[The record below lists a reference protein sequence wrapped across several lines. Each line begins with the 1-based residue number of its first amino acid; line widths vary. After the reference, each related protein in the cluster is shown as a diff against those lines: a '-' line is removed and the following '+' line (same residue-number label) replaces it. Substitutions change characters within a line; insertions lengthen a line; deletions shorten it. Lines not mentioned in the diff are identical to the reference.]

1 MITHTRLRWLSAP
14 LLALAAN
21 AALAAPAAAPAP
33 APDTSAAQIAALQAE
48 VGQLRQMAANS
59 QDRAAVENL
68 FSRYMYLHNAF
79 QDTQIIPLWAKK
91 GTPGVRSQYSNL
103 GVYTDWDKIISYH
116 QGRPTPVGK
125 LVFHYVTTPLIEIAG
140 DGQTAKGLWIV
151 NGLESGLMAPE
162 IAAKLP
168 AWMFEKT
175 MVNGKKVW
183 MHNVY
188 IKYGI
193 DFIKQ
198 DGEWKIWH
206 FHCFEVARAPY
217 GMGWIPFAAA
227 AQDDAF
233 NVDLMYIGED
243 GKPVMMPKTDGP
255 ATVLSGTYR
264 TDAPQRLDA
273 RPPVPFRTFSE
284 TFEY

>member
-1 MITHTRLRWLSAP
+1 MNTRTAKIMRFGAAA
-14 LLALAAN
+14 LALATAMPS
-21 AALAAPAAAPAP
+21 LAAPGDAADVA
-33 APDTSAAQIAALQAE
+33 
-48 VGQLRQMAANS
+48 QLRGEVDMLRHEVQAGK
-59 QDRAAVENL
+59 DRADVANL

-79 QDTQIIPLWAKK
+79 RDTDIIPLWASK

-103 GVYTDWDKIISYH
+103 GVYTDWDKIVSYH
-116 QGRPTPVGK
+116 QGRPNPAGK
-125 LVFHYVTTPLIEIAG
+125 LLFHYVTTPVIEVAG

-151 NGLESGLMAPE
+151 NGLESGLVSPDN
-162 IAAKLP
+162 AKNMP
-168 AWMFEKT
+168 AWMFENE
-175 MVNGKKVW
+175 MIQGKKVW

-188 IKYGI
+188 LKYGV

-198 DGEWKIWH
+198 DGTWKIWH
-206 FHCFEVARAPY
+206 FHCFEIARAPY

-243 GKPVMMPKTDGP
+243 GKPVFMPKVDGP
-255 ATVLSGTYR
+255 AKVMSNTYR
-264 TDAPQRLDA
+264 TDTPQRLEA
-273 RPPVPFRTFSE
+273 RPPEPYRTFSE

>member
-1 MITHTRLRWLSAP
+1 MTIRTI
-14 LLALAAN
+14 LLGAAATALAMG
-21 AALAAPAAAPAP
+21 ALTAPVA
-33 APDTSAAQIAALQAE
+33 SAAESADQRIAALEKELA
-48 VGQLRQMAANS
+48 GLRQAAS
-59 QDRAAVENL
+59 ATQDRARIENL

-79 QDTQIIPLWAKK
+79 RDTDIIPLWAKK
-91 GTPGVRSQYSNL
+91 GTPDIRAQYSNL

-116 QGRPTPVGK
+116 QGRPAPRGK
-125 LVFHYVTTPLIEIAG
+125 LVMHFVTTPMIEIAG

-151 NGLESGLMAPE
+151 NGVESGLVEPE
-162 IAAKLP
+162 HAKNMP
-168 AWMFEKT
+168 AWMFEKE
-175 MVNGKKVW
+175 MVGGKKVW

-188 IKYGI
+188 LKYGI

-233 NVDLMYIGED
+233 NVDLMYVGED
-243 GKPVMMPKTDGP
+243 GKPVFMPPVDGP
-255 ATVLSGTYR
+255 ATVMGNMYR
-264 TDAPQRLDA
+264 TDTPQRLEA
-273 RPPVPFRTFSE
+273 RPPEPYRTFSE
-284 TFEY
+284 TFAY

>member
-1 MITHTRLRWLSAP
+1 MTIGKFMLG
-14 LLALAAN
+14 AAA
-21 AALAAPAAAPAP
+21 AALATGALAIP
-33 APDTSAAQIAALQAE
+33 SAAGAQTADQRVAALE
-48 VGQLRQMAANS
+48 KELEGLRKVASAS
-59 QDRAAVENL
+59 QDRAKVENL
-68 FSRYMYLHNAF
+68 FSQYMYLHNAF
-79 QDTQIIPLWAKK
+79 RDTDIIPLWAKK
-91 GTPGVRSQYSNL
+91 GTPDVRAQYSNL

-116 QGRPTPVGK
+116 QGRPAPRGK
-125 LVFHYVTTPLIEIAG
+125 LIMHYVTTPMIEIAG

-151 NGLESGLMAPE
+151 NGIESGLVDPE
-162 IAAKLP
+162 HAKNMP
-168 AWMFEKT
+168 AWMFEKE

-188 IKYGI
+188 LKYGV

-233 NVDLMYIGED
+233 NVDLMYVGED
-243 GKPVMMPKTDGP
+243 GKPVFMPPVDGP
-255 ATVLSGTYR
+255 ATVMGNMYR
-264 TDAPQRLDA
+264 TDTPQRLEA
-273 RPPVPFRTFSE
+273 RPPEPYRTFSE
-284 TFEY
+284 TFAY

>member
-1 MITHTRLRWLSAP
+1 MKGQVLKLTMAAAI
-14 LLALAAN
+14 ALAAASPAIADGADAEKRL
-21 AALAAPAAAPAP
+21 AALEQELADLRKAA
-33 APDTSAAQIAALQAE
+33 SAS
-48 VGQLRQMAANS
+48 R
-59 QDRAAVENL
+59 DRAQVENL

-79 QDTQIIPLWAKK
+79 RDTDIIPLWAKK
-91 GTPGVRSQYSNL
+91 GTPDVRAQYSNL

-116 QGRPTPVGK
+116 QGRPSPRGK
-125 LVFHYVTTPLIEIAG
+125 LIMHYVTTPMIEIAG

-151 NGLESGLMAPE
+151 NGLESGLVDPE
-162 IAAKLP
+162 HAKNMP
-168 AWMFEKT
+168 AWMFEKE

-233 NVDLMYIGED
+233 NVDLMYVGED
-243 GKPVMMPKTDGP
+243 GKPVFMPPVDGP
-255 ATVLSGTYR
+255 ATVMGNMYR
-264 TDAPQRLDA
+264 TDTAQRLEA
-273 RPPVPFRTFSE
+273 RPPEPYHTFSE
-284 TFEY
+284 TFAY